1 MHTGKFCRLQP
12 FPSGLLSL
20 SPASCA
26 TQGVICDLTTAA
38 DATIFTYTGH
48 GLQYNGVP
56 LVQTPGSRTLVLS
69 SDPACQAPDGDSFS
83 FPLVALQR
91 ECLDNFGGNS
101 IDSACRE
108 LEATA
113 LPQQTHAKR
122 VSTARVNW

>member
-1 MHTGKFCRLQP
+1 VRFAACAHPCRSYFKNAHTGKFCRLQP

-69 SDPACQAPDGDSFS
+69 SNPACQAPDGDSFS

-91 ECLDNFGGNS
+91 ECL
-101 IDSACRE
+101 
-108 LEATA
+108 A
-113 LPQQTHAKR
+113 LGCTGW
-122 VSTARVNW
+122 TT